1 MSNFIDEDIEIS
13 FDESDEE
20 VSDKEISNKE

>member
-1 MSNFIDEDIEIS
+1 MNKFIDKEIEIS

-20 VSDKEISNKE
+20 VSDEEAFDKE